1 MGGNP
6 QRRKLVQQLRQRA
19 RGHSVPLVPD
29 NASKAAVDAMVDAVL
44 GIPNMPDDERA
55 AILQTKAEFDNTWAS
70 ASASGAQQDAHAPDA
85 TSTKVWKFTAAQLT
99 YNATEGEWAST
110 NKQEL
115 RGLFDRVLTF
125 ARVLEKSLKAEH
137 LSVKMERSKENHVHI
152 HVYFNLTKAFRAEGP
167 SALAPFTFEGIHPH
181 VVPNKASGGAF
192 AGAVRHG
199 HFYVV
204 ADKIGS
210 VFAWT
215 NYHPFTDY
223 AVEGWWLDNLLKQ
236 QKMTHEAYLSNAA
249 RLGVG
254 FQRRLNDVSAA
265 QRYLKGQAIA
275 QAVQVQADA
284 LKEHTFP
291 MKDFPEVD
299 DFLACFQGPRHR
311 RPVLAII
318 GGTNLGK
325 SMLAAHVLRKLGSM
339 LGLANFVEVTVEQNP
354 HLDLAD
360 FDWTR
365 DAGVLLDGVGDSL
378 ILKQNR
384 EALQGRAKLCKG
396 GQSATNVYSY
406 TYSLVKRGAVATFDL
421 SAENL
426 MLFHTDHWLS
436 NKQNVIT
443 LYLKE
448 KAFAEGPTTP
458 RAAAVAPQ
466 GSPQTRMAKRRFV
479 GKCPGHHDVVEFPP
493 RS

>member
-1 MGGNP
+1 MRVADAHLSTSLLLACVPGRVVHLLAMLNRR
-6 QRRKLVQQLRQRA
+6 QRRSARA
-19 RGHSVPLVPD
+19 E
-29 NASKAAVDAMVDAVL
+29 
-44 GIPNMPDDERA
+44 ERKSRRKEDFA
-55 AILQTKAEFDNTWAS
+55 QALLYKSEMAEILADTLPILQTKAEFDNTWAS

-275 QAVQVQADA
+275 QAVQAQADA

-299 DFLACFQGPRHR
+299 DFLACFQGPRR
-311 RPVLAII
+311 RAPRRAV
-318 GGTNLGK
+318 
-325 SMLAAHVLRKLGSM
+325 
-339 LGLANFVEVTVEQNP
+339 VTVNQ
-354 HLDLAD
+354 
-360 FDWTR
+360 
-365 DAGVLLDGVGDSL
+365 
-378 ILKQNR
+378 
-384 EALQGRAKLCKG
+384 
-396 GQSATNVYSY
+396 
-406 TYSLVKRGAVATFDL
+406 
-421 SAENL
+421 
-426 MLFHTDHWLS
+426 
-436 NKQNVIT
+436 
-443 LYLKE
+443 
-448 KAFAEGPTTP
+448 PT
-458 RAAAVAPQ
+458 
-466 GSPQTRMAKRRFV
+466 S
-479 GKCPGHHDVVEFPP
+479 
-493 RS
+493 